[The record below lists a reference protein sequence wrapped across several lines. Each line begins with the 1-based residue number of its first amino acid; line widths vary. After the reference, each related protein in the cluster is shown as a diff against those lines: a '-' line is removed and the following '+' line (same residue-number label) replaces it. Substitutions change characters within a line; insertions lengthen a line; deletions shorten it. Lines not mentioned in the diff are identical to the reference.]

1 MHVLVYLMINSYPV
15 FDVIS
20 ALFINLKSY
29 SYFGVIKAKNCAFDL
44 SFYLAHQILI
54 CSIINVLVLRVQFID
69 FRLHVGCIDQNLPL
83 WTSVFHI
90 FDGYKLVFLL
100 LFIFPYCLIYMTLNI
115 LIIKVL
121 FALQCEIS
129 ISLLKAKCMLQIFI

>member
-20 ALFINLKSY
+20 ALSINLKSY
-29 SYFGVIKAKNCAFDL
+29 LYFGVIKAKNCAFDL
-44 SFYLAHQILI
+44 SFYLAHQNLL

-83 WTSVFHI
+83 
-90 FDGYKLVFLL
+90 
-100 LFIFPYCLIYMTLNI
+100 
-115 LIIKVL
+115 
-121 FALQCEIS
+121 
-129 ISLLKAKCMLQIFI
+129 